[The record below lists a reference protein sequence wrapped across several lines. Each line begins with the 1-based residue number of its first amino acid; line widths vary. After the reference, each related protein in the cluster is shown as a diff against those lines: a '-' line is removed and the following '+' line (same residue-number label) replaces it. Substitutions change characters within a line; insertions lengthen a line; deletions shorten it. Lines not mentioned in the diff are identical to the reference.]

1 MLRLNIN
8 LYIFQIKQNI
18 LKFYFFFRYM
28 DKKLSCKYIYI
39 LNIISYKIILIYK
52 IIYHCNNNT
61 TNILIYINI

>member
-18 LKFYFFFRYM
+18 LKFYFFLDIWIKNYHV
-28 DKKLSCKYIYI
+28 SIYI

-61 TNILIYINI
+61 ANILIYINI